1 MVLSSPF
8 RLSYLGF
15 GFDNPPNNLQ
25 RAANLFRPDSVC
37 DLEMSK
43 KTTPSPDLFLARR
56 AARADAEAWNQII
69 ERCGERIW
77 NVALRFAPD
86 RSEAEDLTQ
95 EIFLKLYDNLSRYRG
110 DVPLIAWTLRLS
122 RNLCI
127 DRYRHERSRLRAETP
142 LDLTLHHPTTGEDP
156 EFHSLRRENRL
167 RVHRALARM
176 SEGQAML
183 VMLRDL
189 QGFAYE
195 ELAEIF
201 EVPAGTIKSRLN
213 RARRS
218 LVRELQSELEAED
231 DGMQKTASTGGA

>member
-1 MVLSSPF
+1 M
-8 RLSYLGF
+8 R
-15 GFDNPPNNLQ
+15 Q
-25 RAANLFRPDSVC
+25 QA
-37 DLEMSK
+37 
-43 KTTPSPDLFLARR
+43 TPSPDLFLARR
-56 AARADAEAWNQII
+56 AARADATAWNELI

-127 DRYRHERSRLRAETP
+127 DRYRHERTRLRSETP
-142 LDLTLHHPTTGEDP
+142 LDTTLHHPTTGENP
-156 EFHSLRRENRL
+156 EVRSLRQESRL

-176 SEGQAML
+176 NEGQAMV

-189 QGFAYE
+189 QGFSYE
-195 ELAEIF
+195 ELAEVF
-201 EVPAGTIKSRLN
+201 EVPVGTVKSRLN

-218 LVRELQSELEAED
+218 LVRELRSELESQD
-231 DGMQKTASTGGA
+231 DGMQPTAAPGGARC